1 MLILVSTMRFAKAC
15 GIDTKTKMIMV
26 CAKLALKLKNQR
38 NKKNKEYRKTLI
50 IKSYSTVM
58 ELVNKKI

>member
-1 MLILVSTMRFAKAC
+1 MRIVKAY

-50 IKSYSTVM
+50 IKSFLTVM
-58 ELVNKKI
+58 EPVNKKT